1 MLESSPEGVENNSAV
16 ENASAAQANTQE
28 SVKNSDGNAAPS
40 SSAEPKKAGTMLDA
54 VEAALK
60 PKDASP
66 ASETSGEAK
75 ASGESDDSK
84 SADEKTEEDEEF
96 SEDEFKALG
105 EKVQRRIRGFTSKL
119 KAKDEQLSALEP
131 KAKEYDK
138 ITTAIRNT
146 GMSNQE
152 VSELLTV
159 GTLMKSG
166 DARGAL
172 ERITPVYQAL
182 LKAAG
187 EELPPELQEKVRL
200 GYITEDDAKALS
212 RASADAQSSKQ
223 RLERTEQERK
233 AADEQK
239 QREEFTAS
247 TLTAVEKWEAKQAES
262 DPDWHQKRQ
271 EVSELV
277 DLAITKK
284 QRELDK
290 PWFPNAEE
298 AVAMSKEALKTVEKR
313 YSRFKQTP
321 NEQKQVQGDASTRS
335 KPVPKSMLDVVNM
348 GTA

>member
-1 MLESSPEGVENNSAV
+1 MPPESSPEVVDNSLTV
-16 ENASAAQANTQE
+16 ENAAATPANTQE
-28 SVKNSDGNAAPS
+28 QAKNSDGNAASS
-40 SSAEPKKAGTMLDA
+40 SSAEPQKAETMLDA

-66 ASETSGEAK
+66 ASKTPGEAEAK
-75 ASGESDDSK
+75 AETDDSNK
-84 SADEKTEEDEEF
+84 AEKTEEDDL

-119 KAKDEQLSALEP
+119 KAKDEQLAALEP

-152 VSELLTV
+152 VGELLTV

-166 DARGAL
+166 DARGAI
-172 ERITPVYQAL
+172 ERIKPIYEAL

-200 GYITEDDAKALS
+200 GYMTEEDAKALS

-223 RLERTEQERK
+223 RLERSEQEK
-233 AADEQK
+233 QAAEEK
-239 QREEFTAS
+239 KEREEVVQK
-247 TLTAVEKWEAKQAES
+247 TLTAIETWEAAQAKA

-284 QRELDK
+284 QRELNQ
-290 PWFPNAEE
+290 PWFPSAEE

-313 YSRFKQTP
+313 YSRFKQNP
-321 NEQKQVQGDASTRS
+321 KEQHQVQGDASARS
-335 KPVPKSMLDVVNM
+335 KAAPKSMLDVVNM
-348 GTA
+348 GAA